1 MPRIYYGWYVV
12 AALFVML
19 TVASGLA
26 FYNLSVYMNALVA
39 AHGFPVGVVSSATAL
54 FFVASG
60 CGGLLAGRMIG
71 RFDPRWTI
79 ASGGV
84 TGAVA
89 LLALAGVRELW
100 QLYLVYALFGIG
112 HAMVSLVP
120 ATTLVTRWFDRR
132 RSVALSVASTGL
144 SVGGILLTPASAAL
158 IGHLGL
164 ELAMPRLATLWFVG
178 IVPLTLLVVRSG
190 PPPVLDP
197 SGVEQAASGW
207 PYAAAVRSGF
217 FRLVTAAWVLAMLA
231 QVGGIAHLFNLAA
244 TRVDTALAAKAVSL
258 MATASIVG
266 RFAGGWLLT
275 RVDTRRFALAC
286 LLTQSVSMLL
296 LALMMEGLGVLAG
309 ALLFGLTVGNLL
321 MLQPL
326 LLAEVYGVRDYAR
339 IFSSSQ
345 WLTTLGVALGPLLI
359 GVLYDLQG
367 GYRQSFMVAAC
378 ASLSGW
384 LLVALARIPVQLAGR
399 PGEPMAADGR
409 HQT

>member
-60 CGGLLAGRMIG
+60 CGGLLAGRMIS

-79 ASGGV
+79 ALGGV
-84 TGAVA
+84 AGALA
-89 LLALAGVRELW
+89 LLALAGIRELW
-100 QLYLVYALFGIG
+100 QLYLVYALFGVG

-120 ATTLVTRWFDRR
+120 ATTLVTRWFDQK

-158 IGHLGL
+158 ISHLGL
-164 ELAMPRLATLWFVG
+164 EGAMPRLAWLWFLG
-178 IVPLTLLVVRSG
+178 IVPLTLLVVRAG
-190 PPPVLDP
+190 PPPVLDAR
-197 SGVEQAASGW
+197 GVAQEASGW
-207 PYAAAVRSGF
+207 QYPAAVRSGF

-244 TRVDTALAAKAVSL
+244 TRVDTSVAATAVSL
-258 MATASIVG
+258 MASASIIG

-275 RVDTRRFALAC
+275 RVDTRRFALVC
-286 LLTQSVSMLL
+286 LLAQSASMLV
-296 LALMMEGLGVLAG
+296 LALTMQRMGIFYG

-326 LLAEVYGVRDYAR
+326 LLAEVYGARDYGR
-339 IFSSSQ
+339 IFSLSQ
-345 WLTTLGVALGPLLI
+345 WLTTLGVAAGPLLI

-367 GYRQSFMVAAC
+367 GYRLSFMVAAC
-378 ASLSGW
+378 ASLGGW
-384 LLVALARIPVQLAGR
+384 LLVMLARVPAEQPEQQVGATPAAGSR
-399 PGEPMAADGR
+399 
-409 HQT
+409 